1 MSASRGFDPDQTSTA
16 QVDFGVTRDGVTQ
29 LRRRWMADDARGAAL
44 LVHGLGEHSG
54 RYEHV
59 GCQLRDADI
68 TAVSFD
74 HRGFGESGGRRAD
87 VDRFSRYV
95 DDLEDQLA
103 QLRTLG
109 LPTVVVGHSLGGLI
123 SACHAVSGRP
133 QPDRLVLSAPALAL
147 DASAVTEA
155 AAKVAARI
163 APRVEISTPF
173 SSDDLATDPR
183 VGRHYDADPLVYG
196 KLTVRLAAQM
206 AAATEFVRS
215 RHERLTTPTLVLH
228 GSGDRLVAASAS
240 QPFGRLPGVERR
252 LLPGLGHEVFNEP
265 SGPELIDDVI
275 AWAFGPR

>member
-1 MSASRGFDPDQTSTA
+1 MSGGRGFDPDLEPTA

-29 LRRRWMADDARGAAL
+29 LRRRWMATDPRGAAL

-59 GCQLRDADI
+59 ARQLRDAGI
-68 TAVSFD
+68 TTVSYD

-95 DDLEDQLA
+95 DDLEDQLT
-103 QLRTLG
+103 QLRTLD
-109 LPTVVVGHSLGGLI
+109 LPTVVIGHSLGGLI
-123 SACHAVSGRP
+123 SACHAVSGRA

-147 DASAVTEA
+147 DASALTEA

-163 APRVEISTPF
+163 APRVEIATPF

-183 VGRHYDADPLVYG
+183 VGRHYDADPLVYT

-206 AAATEFVRS
+206 AAATDFVRS
-215 RHERLTTPTLVLH
+215 RHDRLTTPTLVLH

-240 QPFGRLPGVERR
+240 ESFGRLPGVERR

-265 SGPELIDDVI
+265 SGPDLIDDVL
-275 AWAFGPR
+275 AWAFPD

>member
-1 MSASRGFDPDQTSTA
+1 MTGSRGFDPDLASTA

-29 LRRRWMADDARGAAL
+29 LRRRWMATDPRGVAL

-59 GCQLRDADI
+59 ARQLCDADI
-68 TAVSFD
+68 TTVSYD

-87 VDRFSRYV
+87 VERFSRYV
-95 DDLEDQLA
+95 DDLEDQLT

-109 LPTVVVGHSLGGLI
+109 LPTVVIGHSLGGLI

-147 DASAVTEA
+147 DASALTEA
-155 AAKVAARI
+155 AAKVAARF

-183 VGRHYDADPLVYG
+183 VGRHYDADPLVYT

-228 GSGDRLVAASAS
+228 GSGDRLVDASVS
-240 QPFGRLPGVERR
+240 ESFGRLPGVERR

-265 SGPELIDDVI
+265 IGPDLIDDVI
-275 AWAFGPR
+275 AWAFPD

>member
-1 MSASRGFDPDQTSTA
+1 MSASRGFDPDLVSTA
-16 QVDFGVTRDGVTQ
+16 QIDFGVTRDGVTQ
-29 LRRRWMADDARGAAL
+29 LRRRWMAAEPRGAAL

-59 GCQLRDADI
+59 ARQLRDAAI
-68 TAVSFD
+68 STVAYD

-103 QLRTLG
+103 QIRTLG
-109 LPTVVVGHSLGGLI
+109 LPTVVIGHSLGGLI

-147 DASAVTEA
+147 DASPLTEA

-163 APRVEISTPF
+163 APRVEVATPF

-183 VGRHYDADPLVYG
+183 VGRHYDADPLVYT

-215 RHERLTTPTLVLH
+215 RHDRLTTPTLVVH
-228 GSGDRLVAASAS
+228 GSDDRLVAASAS
-240 QPFGRLPGVERR
+240 EAFGRLPGVERR
-252 LLPGLGHEVFNEP
+252 LVPGLGHELFNEP

-275 AWAFGPR
+275 AWAFAG